1 MESVFG
7 AILRK
12 LVEGHPEII
21 GAVFAA
27 WDGETVD
34 LYHRESDGAFDVM
47 ALGAHF
53 GIMVKMLQRGHQKIR
68 IGQFAEIIIT
78 TERAIY
84 IVVPVDDEYYIG
96 LWSTSGAPLGW
107 AKRRLDNAIVDIR
120 KEM

>member
-53 GIMVKMLQRGHQKIR
+53 GIMVKMLEQSHKRKIL
-68 IGQFAEIIIT
+68 GYFGEIIIT
-78 TERAIY
+78 TDRAIY
-84 IVVPVDDEYYIG
+84 IVVPVDGEYYIG
-96 LWSTSGAPLGW
+96 LWSTAGAPLGW
-107 AKRRLDNAIVDIR
+107 AKRRLDSAVTDIR

>member
-12 LVEGHPEII
+12 LVEGHHEII

-47 ALGAHF
+47 TLGAHF
-53 GIMVKMLQRGHQKIR
+53 GIMVRMIQNSHQKKTL
-68 IGQFAEIIIT
+68 GYFAEITIT

-84 IVVPVDDEYYIG
+84 IVVPVDGEYYIG
-96 LWSTSGAPLGW
+96 LWSIAGAPLGW
-107 AKRRLDNAIVDIR
+107 VKRRLDLAVVEIK

>member
-7 AILRK
+7 AILRN

-34 LYHRESDGAFDVM
+34 LYHREIDGAFDVM
-47 ALGAHF
+47 TLGAHF
-53 GIMVKMLQRGHQKIR
+53 GIIVKHIQRANKR
-68 IGQFAEIIIT
+68 KTLGQFSELTITAEK
-78 TERAIY
+78 AIY
-84 IVVPVDDEYYIG
+84 IVVPVDDDYYIG

-107 AKRRLDNAIVDIR
+107 AKRRLESAVTDIR